1 MDEEV
6 QNQYTA
12 DRRLSNIINSFTF
25 LTILI
30 SCLGLLGL
38 AMFTT
43 ERRTKEIGIRKVLGA
58 SIVNITTMISSEF
71 VKLVMISLVFS
82 IPIAWWAMRKWL
94 EDFAYHVDME
104 WWMFALAGL
113 LTIVITFMT
122 VSFQSMKAAMANP
135 VESLKNE

>member
-1 MDEEV
+1 
-6 QNQYTA
+6 
-12 DRRLSNIINSFTF
+12 
-25 LTILI
+25 
-30 SCLGLLGL
+30 
-38 AMFTT
+38 
-43 ERRTKEIGIRKVLGA
+43 
-58 SIVNITTMISSEF
+58 
-71 VKLVMISLVFS
+71 
-82 IPIAWWAMRKWL
+82 MRKWL